1 MQACSYLLDRSA
13 ASYTSLQL
21 RRRDC
26 EVCIPSSLMRRLLRT
41 RHTRLCATWCPRR
54 SRGLSCQRSSS
65 RCGQITSKELTAT
78 LNVAALSVVVR
89 ASSSV
94 PPPQTF
100 APPPTCN
107 YQVLTEL
114 EANPKLVHS
123 LGLSAEQL
131 PALVENTPVIA
142 YEVLLRLMRSR
153 HINQYFQVCV
163 AFAICVQLC
172 LLEGT
177 VGFTCVKGLI
187 RADRTTASPPTHTHT
202 H

>member
-1 MQACSYLLDRSA
+1 MLLCVPRQAFLH
-13 ASYTSLQL
+13 
-21 RRRDC
+21 
-26 EVCIPSSLMRRLLRT
+26 PRRL
-41 RHTRLCATWCPRR
+41 
-54 SRGLSCQRSSS
+54 
-65 RCGQITSKELTAT
+65 
-78 LNVAALSVVVR
+78 
-89 ASSSV
+89 
-94 PPPQTF
+94 
-100 APPPTCN
+100 PPPTCN